1 MILFYYKHEFSV
13 CQLYRIYFRV
23 INIVILFFKTC
34 VFFFYR
40 GTIMDMEKDYNLMV
54 GLRIREIRESMR
66 LSREKFSEKCDISS
80 SFLAD
85 VERGKKSLTSKT
97 IYKICSSC
105 NISADYI
112 VLGHREGFDKDVGI
126 EILNSFNEEQMEHVI
141 TILYELRKLSS

>member
-1 MILFYYKHEFSV
+1 M
-13 CQLYRIYFRV
+13 
-23 INIVILFFKTC
+23 
-34 VFFFYR
+34 
-40 GTIMDMEKDYNLMV
+40 IMDMEKDYNLMV
-54 GLRIREIRESMR
+54 GLRIREIRESMH

-112 VLGHREGFDKDVGI
+112 VFGHKSGFDRDIVM
-126 EILNSFNEEQMEHVI
+126 EILNSYSDDQLEHI
-141 TILYELRKLSS
+141 SNILYEINQIH